1 MSSCKQRQTE
11 KINRLNVPQ
20 HGHASCETRKFQAN
34 KQQFLRL
41 LKQKKKE
48 LTVPFGIKSTIKK
61 KRISKTNSHLW
72 QLQFE
77 LGCIHVAFTSVILLI
92 KFVGY
97 MFINRIH
104 VHGSGDDTDL
114 WQQSEKTNSKTCF
127 F

>member
-41 LKQKKKE
+41 LKQKKGTDGTFWHKINNKE
-48 LTVPFGIKSTIKK
+48 